1 MEAGNGN
8 DHRDGSLGVGE
19 GEKEERERRHEHARR
34 KDDELGG
41 SGVGHDD
48 EVLFCAV
55 LRCVV
60 WVLRVLYSVRQKEEE
75 EEEQGGARDK
85 AKRRPKTKD
94 YRVWSSVDP

>member
-48 EVLFCAV
+48 EVLCCAV
-55 LRCVV
+55 LCGYCVFCIV
-60 WVLRVLYSVRQKEEE
+60 SDGRKKE

-85 AKRRPKTKD
+85 AKRRPKTED
-94 YRVWSSVDP
+94 YRVWSLVFC